1 MLAQANKR
9 PSYGLTLGMTE
20 ILASREI
27 LLLVSGAA
35 KRQPLER
42 LLQREITTEFPA
54 VVFVAAFELDAVL

>member
-1 MLAQANKR
+1 
-9 PSYGLTLGMTE
+9 MTE

-27 LLLVSGAA
+27 LLLVSALP

-54 VVFVAAFELDAVL
+54 SFCAAFELDAVL